1 MENKS
6 IDTYNEI
13 ITILG
18 DSGDSISIDFDFN
31 GEDTRNLSDELR
43 VISLYDSDSVSP
55 LDLSNIFNNTTYISG
70 NTSPWGNLITGSGGG
85 GGSNGAIYGAVAGSS
100 GGGGLGSVTTGHS
113 YNWNQ
118 TNWPSI
124 GQINPGEI
132 HVQGDANFEGD
143 IKVKGKSILESLEK
157 IEEKLAIF
165 RPNEEL
171 EKKWDK
177 LRELRNQYVE
187 MEKDIIEKE
196 KIWETLKK

>member
-1 MENKS
+1 MEIRQNEQ
-6 IDTYNEI
+6 YNEI
-13 ITILG
+13 FTILG
-18 DSGDSISIDFDFN
+18 DSGDSISIDLDFSS
-31 GEDTRNLSDELR
+31 EDTRNLSDELK
-43 VISLYDSDSVSP
+43 IINLYDADSVSP
-55 LDLSNIFNNTTYISG
+55 LDLGLTSIFNNTTYISG

-85 GGSNGAIYGAVAGSS
+85 GSAGAILGA
-100 GGGGLGSVTTGHS
+100 GGGGSGSVTTGHS

-118 TNWPSI
+118 TNWNSI
-124 GQINPGEI
+124 GTGVGQISPGEL
-132 HVQGDANFEGD
+132 HVQGDAKFDGD
-143 IKVKGKSILESLEK
+143 IKIKGKSILESLEK

>member
-1 MENKS
+1 MEIKQNDQYNK
-6 IDTYNEI
+6 IF
-13 ITILG
+13 TILG

-31 GEDTRNLSDELR
+31 GGDTGNLSDELK
-43 VISLYDSDSVSP
+43 IINLYDADSVSP
-55 LDLSNIFNNTTYISG
+55 LDLSSIFNNTTYISG
-70 NTSPWGNLITGSGGG
+70 NTNPWGNLITGSGGSGGSSGAILGAGG
-85 GGSNGAIYGAVAGSS
+85 GGS
-100 GGGGLGSVTTGHS
+100 GSVTTGHN

-118 TNWPSI
+118 TNWTSIGTGI
-124 GQINPGEI
+124 GQINPGEL
-132 HVQGDANFEGD
+132 HVQGDANFDGD

-171 EKKWDK
+171 EKKWEK